1 MRSRHGEELELI
13 SVVGHELRNPL
24 TVIRGAATLLLQA
37 QNQMPLDRR
46 QAMLRLIEQHSE
58 AMSDLVE
65 DLITVAHLEAGD
77 TDLVLEE
84 VEVAKVVEKVVEW
97 ARRQDSR
104 PIVVLGSEPG
114 LKVNGDRDRI
124 EQVLRALVANAL
136 RHAPTSDVEISVE
149 PQSAKVR
156 VGVLDRGPGIPKAQ
170 REHVFKRFVRV
181 NELASSSGAGLGLYV
196 ARGLARLMGG
206 DVTLETR
213 PQGGSVFWFT
223 LGRSA

>member
-1 MRSRHGEELELI
+1 
-13 SVVGHELRNPL
+13 
-24 TVIRGAATLLLQA
+24 
-37 QNQMPLDRR
+37 
-46 QAMLRLIEQHSE
+46 
-58 AMSDLVE
+58 
-65 DLITVAHLEAGD
+65 
-77 TDLVLEE
+77 
-84 VEVAKVVEKVVEW
+84 
-97 ARRQDSR
+97 
-104 PIVVLGSEPG
+104 
-114 LKVNGDRDRI
+114 VNGDRDRI

-181 NELASSSGAGLGLYV
+181 NELASGSGAGLGLYV